1 MAATRELFVA
11 AGDAAARLIASDDVA
26 ARWNEPSALAGYTVA
41 GLAGHLARAVLQV
54 ASYLDRPA
62 APPAGHPL
70 DDAPGYF
77 VIVLGDHDPV
87 DSDLHR
93 AIRERGQQVAA
104 QGPAALARQLT
115 AAQRELEGRFDAEGM
130 DRLVTVR
137 EGVVLTLEGY
147 LATRLV
153 ELVLHLDDLALS
165 VDREPEAVPDGAY
178 DVVAGV
184 LARLAARRAGGL
196 ATVRSLARSERQP
209 EAIRAL

>member
-1 MAATRELFVA
+1 VAATRELFVA

-54 ASYLDRPA
+54 GSYLDRP

-93 AIRERGQQVAA
+93 TIRERGQQVAA

-115 AAQRELEGRFDAEGM
+115 AVQRELEDRFDAEGM

-184 LARLAARRAGGL
+184 LARIAARRAGGL